1 MAAGEAE
8 TARTVLVIAPHPD
21 DAEIGCGGVMAL
33 LAARGVRV
41 VIVDLTRGEMG
52 STGTPRERLAE
63 GRRAARILGCAAR
76 ENLGLPDFGLTHC
89 MDHVRPVTEAIRRH
103 KPDVVLTIRGDDPHP
118 DHNACHEIVR
128 GAYLAAGLPR
138 LPVGGEPHHPGR
150 LFSFSVGCHLPPDFV
165 IDITGF
171 QETKRKALL
180 AHKSQFKREKG
191 GRGTPLNDPAYLE
204 GLLARDRYF
213 GWQVGVKCA
222 EGLCGAGRPLVDAL
236 PGLAL
241 PGLALPGL
249 ALPGLAAP
257 R

>member
-1 MAAGEAE
+1 VTPGEAE

-21 DAEIGCGGVMAL
+21 DAEIGCGGLMAL

-63 GRRAARILGCAAR
+63 GRRAARILGAAAR
-76 ENLGLPDFGLTHC
+76 ENLGLPDFALTYS

-103 KPDVVLTIRGDDPHP
+103 RPDVVLTIRDADPHP
-118 DHNACHEIVR
+118 DHNACHEIAR
-128 GAYLAAGLPR
+128 GACLAAGLPR
-138 LPVGGEPHHPGR
+138 LPVSGEPHRPGR
-150 LFSFSVGCHLPPDFV
+150 LFMFSVGCHLPPDFV

-171 QETKRKALL
+171 QEIKRKALL

-191 GRGTPLNDPAYLE
+191 GSGTPLNDPAYIE
-204 GLLARDRYF
+204 GVLARDRYF

-222 EGLCGAGRPLVDAL
+222 EGFYGAGRLLADAL
-236 PGLAL
+236 PGLA
-241 PGLALPGL
+241 PRGPAPQAPAPRG
-249 ALPGLAAP
+249 PAAP